1 MKVLLVLATRAKLAE
16 GERAATRDIDPRD
29 ALLGRLRAAIEA
41 SYTTLHAPA
50 DYAAM
55 LHVTPK
61 TLGRIVRERLGKTI
75 SSLIQERILIH
86 AKWQLLHTLRPVKEI
101 AHELGFDDE
110 LYFSRMFKK
119 HTGVSPTFFRRV
131 ETELRG
137 GSNLSMTLLH
147 RAMPDR
153 S

>member
-1 MKVLLVLATRAKLAE
+1 LAALVTQLEREQTARALAHDEVSAAYMKVLLVLATRAKLAE

-75 SSLIQERILIH
+75 SSLIQERI
-86 AKWQLLHTLRPVKEI
+86 
-101 AHELGFDDE
+101 
-110 LYFSRMFKK
+110 
-119 HTGVSPTFFRRV
+119 
-131 ETELRG
+131 
-137 GSNLSMTLLH
+137 
-147 RAMPDR
+147 
-153 S
+153 